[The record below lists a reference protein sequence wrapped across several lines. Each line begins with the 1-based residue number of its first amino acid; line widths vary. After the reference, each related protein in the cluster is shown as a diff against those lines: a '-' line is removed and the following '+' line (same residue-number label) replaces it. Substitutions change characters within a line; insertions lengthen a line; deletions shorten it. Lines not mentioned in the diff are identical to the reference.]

1 MAKGIIQNYYSL
13 HSKIKLHLC
22 KRFIKYKVE
31 NVQQQYVAL
40 MLVLTTL
47 DENTVYNMILKSWT
61 TKFCGLQKG
70 K

>member
-22 KRFIKYKVE
+22 KRFIEYKVE

-47 DENTVYNMILKSWT
+47 DEKYSL
-61 TKFCGLQKG
+61 
-70 K
+70 